1 MNLGDS
7 GGMLAREGRDVV
19 KHWERVRRVH
29 V

>member
-7 GGMLAREGRDVV
+7 GGMLAREGLVV
-19 KHWERVRRVH
+19 AKHWERVRKVH